1 VGKAVAAVDRCG
13 ADRLVIAGGVGANV
27 RLRARLDEAARA
39 RSFQVFYPRLE
50 FCTDNG
56 AMIAFA
62 GAMRVSAGSP
72 AGSFGV
78 RPRWDLASIG
88 VPVGGNSA

>member
-1 VGKAVAAVDRCG
+1 
-13 ADRLVIAGGVGANV
+13 
-27 RLRARLDEAARA
+27 
-39 RSFQVFYPRLE
+39 
-50 FCTDNG
+50 
-56 AMIAFA
+56 MIAFA